1 MYNVFV
7 GKQRSLVFPVMC
19 NGFATIDYAENTPDA
34 GTSSDVTDDVT
45 YGIWA
50 HTGSFTLEAIVTPYD
65 IMGAGTTGSGQ
76 TAVPN
81 RLTSKKIFPAH
92 LSTETNDAVLQGETY
107 LDKTERDTHEMA
119 IFHSTNFSLFLVNE
133 ALDSDFTGTHP
144 NSMTGRTRNNPARYK
159 IMAKIKIGSNAV
171 RTFTSPVVIEPN
183 RSSFVKYSSAD
194 DLTGLVNGR
203 TEFIKIGDATS
214 IAASGTA
221 DPAVGFGGTDRIL
234 FSSIDF
240 SEVQVTGTAGL
251 KGDLFI
257 RQNSQYINIGFPVAA
272 TGGNGLH
279 FTINS
284 ISSENKAIINAGC
297 EVFARGRA
305 DPAYVNNSFH
315 IACSFDNTSREVSI
329 YINGSRILK
338 EIHQDSGNFIFARED
353 LFLGANGQG
362 NTGAGSASTNKQ
374 FMGEFHELSI
384 VNKRKDVFST
394 LTNLT
399 PTYSDALVY
408 LRFEEVDE

>member
-19 NGFATIDYAENTPDA
+19 NGFVTIDYAENVPDA
-34 GTSSDVTDDVT
+34 GTSADTTDDIP
-45 YGIWA
+45 YGIWG
-50 HTGSFTLEAIVTPYD
+50 HTGSFTIEAIVTPYD
-65 IMGAGTTGSGQ
+65 IMGAGTSTSGQ
-76 TAVPN
+76 SAVPN

-92 LSTETNDAVLQGETY
+92 LFSETNDAVLQGETY
-107 LDKTERDTHEMA
+107 LDKTDRDTHEMA
-119 IFHSTNFSLFLVNE
+119 LFHSTNFSLFLVNE
-133 ALDSDFTGTHP
+133 ALNSDFTGTHP

-194 DLTGLVNGR
+194 DLTGLASGR
-203 TEFIKIGDATS
+203 TEYIKIGDATA
-214 IAASGTA
+214 IVASGTS
-221 DPAVGFGGTDRIL
+221 DPALGYGGTERIN
-234 FSSIDF
+234 FSSFDNT
-240 SEVQVTGTAGL
+240 EVSLAAQGKTDV
-251 KGDLFI
+251 FI
-257 RQNSQYINIGFPVAA
+257 RQNSQYINIGYPVA
-272 TGGNGLH
+272 GGGSNLNFPDG
-279 FTINS
+279 S
-284 ISSENKAIINAGC
+284 ISSENEAIINAGC
-297 EVFARGRA
+297 EVFVRGRA

-329 YINGSRILK
+329 YINGSRILN
-338 EIHQDSGNFIFARED
+338 ETHQDSGDFIFAREN
-353 LFLGANGQG
+353 LYIGANG
-362 NTGAGSASTNKQ
+362 GAGFPTAAGAASTNKQ

>member
-1 MYNVFV
+1 MYNIFA

-19 NGFATIDYAENTPDA
+19 NGFATIDYAENIPDA
-34 GTSSDVTDDVT
+34 GTSSDTTDDIT

-50 HTGSFTLEAIVTPYD
+50 HTGSFTIEAVVTPYD
-65 IMGAGTTGSGQ
+65 IMGAGTSVSGQ
-76 TAVPN
+76 VAVSN

-92 LSTETNDAVLQGETY
+92 LVTETNDAVLQGETY

-133 ALDSDFTGTHP
+133 ALNSDFTGTHP

-159 IMAKIKIGSNAV
+159 IMAKIKIGSNTV
-171 RTFTSPVVIEPN
+171 RTFISPVVIEPN
-183 RSSFVKYSSAD
+183 RSSFVKYSSND

-203 TEFIKIGDATS
+203 TEYIKIGDATS
-214 IAASGTA
+214 IAPTGTS
-221 DPAVGFGGTDRIL
+221 DPALGFGGTQGIF
-234 FSSIDF
+234 FSSLD
-240 SEVQVTGTAGL
+240 STEVSVASQGKT
-251 KGDLFI
+251 DIFI
-257 RQNSQYINIGFPVAA
+257 RQNSQYINIGFPVLKSGA
-272 TGGNGLH
+272 TSLLFPN
-279 FTINS
+279 NS
-284 ISSENKAIINAGC
+284 ISSENQAIINAGC
-297 EVFARGRA
+297 EVFVKGRA

-315 IACSFDNTSREVSI
+315 VACSFDNTSREVSI
-329 YINGSRILK
+329 YLNGSRILQ
-338 EIHQDSGNFIFARED
+338 ETHQDSGDFIFARED

-384 VNKRKDVFST
+384 VNKRKDAFST

>member
-19 NGFATIDYAENTPDA
+19 NGFVTIDYAENTPDA
-34 GTSSDVTDDVT
+34 GTSSDTTDDIT

-50 HTGSFTLEAIVTPYD
+50 HKGSFTIEAIVTPYD
-65 IMGAGTTGSGQ
+65 IMGAGTTLAGQ

-92 LSTETNDAVLQGETY
+92 LVTETNDAVLQGETY

-119 IFHSTNFSLFLVNE
+119 LFHSTNFSLFLVNE
-133 ALDSDFTGTHP
+133 ALNSDFTGTHP

-159 IMAKIKIGSNAV
+159 IMAKIKIDSNAV

-183 RSSFVKYSSAD
+183 RSSFVKYSSDD
-194 DLTGLVNGR
+194 DLTGLVSGR
-203 TEFIKIGDATS
+203 TEYIKLGDAIS
-214 IAASGTA
+214 IAPSGSS
-221 DPAVGFGGTDRIL
+221 DPALGFGGTQAIL
-234 FSSIDF
+234 FSSLDGT
-240 SEVQVTGTAGL
+240 EVPIASGGKT
-251 KGDLFI
+251 DIFI
-257 RQNSQYINIGFPVAA
+257 RQNSQYINIGFVVFK
-272 TGGNGLH
+272 TGGNRLH
-279 FTINS
+279 FPNNS
-284 ISSENKAIINAGC
+284 ISSENQAIINAGC
-297 EVFARGRA
+297 EVFVKGRA

-329 YINGSRILK
+329 YLNGSRILN
-338 EIHQDSGNFIFARED
+338 EIHQDSGDFIFAREN
-353 LFLGANGQG
+353 LFLGANGG
-362 NTGAGSASTNKQ
+362 GSTGAGSASTNKQ

>member
-19 NGFATIDYAENTPDA
+19 NGFVTIDYAENIPDA
-34 GTSSDVTDDVT
+34 GTSSDITDDVT

-50 HTGSFTLEAIVTPYD
+50 HTGSFTIEAIVTPYD
-65 IMGAGTTGSGQ
+65 IMGAGTNVSGQ
-76 TAVPN
+76 AAVPN

-92 LSTETNDAVLQGETY
+92 LVTETNDAVLQGETY

-119 IFHSTNFSLFLVNE
+119 LFHSTNFSLFLVNE
-133 ALDSDFTGTHP
+133 ALNSDFTGTHP

-159 IMAKIKIGSNAV
+159 IKAEIKIGSNAV
-171 RTFTSPVVIEPN
+171 RTFTSPIVIEPN

-203 TEFIKIGDATS
+203 TKFIKIGDATS
-214 IAASGTA
+214 ISASGLS
-221 DPAVGFGGTDRIL
+221 DPALGYGGTEQVN
-234 FSSIDF
+234 FSSLDNT
-240 SEVQVTGTAGL
+240 EVPLASGGKT
-251 KGDLFI
+251 DIFI
-257 RQNSQYINIGFPVAA
+257 RQNSQYINIGFPVAKSS
-272 TGGNGLH
+272 TRLN
-279 FTINS
+279 FPNNS
-284 ISSENKAIINAGC
+284 ISSENEAIINAGC
-297 EVFARGRA
+297 EVFVRGKA

-329 YINGSRILK
+329 YLNGSRILK
-338 EIHQDSGNFIFARED
+338 EIHQDSGDFIFAREN
-353 LFLGANGQG
+353 LYLGANGG
-362 NTGAGSASTNKQ
+362 GSTGAASASTNKQ

-384 VNKRKDVFST
+384 VNKRKDAFST
-394 LTNLT
+394 ITNLT

>member
-19 NGFATIDYAENTPDA
+19 NGFVTIDYAENIPDA
-34 GTSSDVTDDVT
+34 GTSSDTTDDVT

-50 HTGSFTLEAIVTPYD
+50 HTGSFTIEAVVTPYD
-65 IMGAGTTGSGQ
+65 IMGAGTNVSGQ
-76 TAVPN
+76 AAVPN

-92 LSTETNDAVLQGETY
+92 LVTETNDAVLQGETY

-133 ALDSDFTGTHP
+133 ALNSNFTGTHP

-159 IMAKIKIGSNAV
+159 IMAKIKIGSSAV

-183 RSSFVKYSSAD
+183 RSSFVKYSSDD

-203 TEFIKIGDATS
+203 TEYIKIGDATS
-214 IAASGTA
+214 IAASGTN
-221 DPAVGFGGTDRIL
+221 DPALGFGGTEAIL
-234 FSSIDF
+234 FSSLDTT
-240 SEVQVTGTAGL
+240 EVPIASSGKT
-251 KGDLFI
+251 DIFI
-257 RQNSQYINIGFPVAA
+257 RQNSQYINIGFVVAL
-272 TGGNGLH
+272 TGGNRIH
-279 FTINS
+279 FSNNS
-284 ISSENKAIINAGC
+284 VSSENEAIINAGC
-297 EVFARGRA
+297 EVFVRGKA

-329 YINGSRILK
+329 YLNGSRILK
-338 EIHQDSGNFIFARED
+338 EIHQDSGDFIFAREN
-353 LFLGANGQG
+353 LYLGANGG
-362 NTGAGSASTNKQ
+362 GSTGAGSASTNKQ